1 MSETS
6 QIRCRDDTVPKTVYT
21 RSHCKV
27 WLGACNNLPQPPP
40 YISVFWGCG
49 RLLHALN
56 HTLQWLLVSTVF
68 GTVSSLHL
76 ISIFTVVMNVLYTLV
91 PKCTVPSGA
100 PRNFTA
106 FATSPFEAAFSWV
119 PPPADEQNGII
130 ANYVI
135 NITEDNTGEEFQ
147 VSTSNTSLTIDDNL
161 QPYYTYIC
169 VIAAE
174 TSVGEGPFS
183 SNISFTTHEY
193 GRLQ

>member
-1 MSETS
+1 M
-6 QIRCRDDTVPKTVYT
+6 
-21 RSHCKV
+21 
-27 WLGACNNLPQPPP
+27 
-40 YISVFWGCG
+40 
-49 RLLHALN
+49 
-56 HTLQWLLVSTVF
+56 
-68 GTVSSLHL
+68 
-76 ISIFTVVMNVLYTLV
+76 LYTLV

-100 PRNFTA
+100 PRNFIA
-106 FATSPFEAAFSWV
+106 SATSPFEAAFSWV

-130 ANYVI
+130 ANYII
-135 NITEDNTGEEFQ
+135 NVTEDNTGEEFQ

-193 GRLQ
+193 GRLE